1 MFLIQVIEL
10 HIKIRQR
17 EQTDMQLAD
26 QESRKFN
33 GLANV
38 CAWQIRWECLPNM
51 ELCHP
56 IDLGPDSDPDSDP
69 DLDDVGPVDLQI
81 DNVGDD
87 VVVFESELAKPLSK
101 QNNWEWPDPPW
112 CARKRARNEIA
123 ELSERKKPR
132 TRKVKILDDGQIVQ
146 TD

>member
-10 HIKIRQR
+10 QIKIRQR

-51 ELCHP
+51 ELCQ
-56 IDLGPDSDPDSDP
+56 IRE
-69 DLDDVGPVDLQI
+69 DLQI

-87 VVVFESELAKPLSK
+87 VVVFGSELAKQLSK
-101 QNNWEWPDPPW
+101 QNKWEWPDPPW
-112 CARKRARNEIA
+112 CARKRTRNEIA
-123 ELSERKKPR
+123 KLSERKKPR